1 MNKKGQDLP
10 VTTIIVIILVVVV
23 LVVVIAFF
31 LGGTSSLTTQVK
43 RIFFG
48 TTAGYDLTLATQ
60 TCADRCEQAK
70 NLPIGVRP
78 RSAYCISSLAVDMN
92 PLDGEADSYIDSGG
106 KKKTKNYYCPSSDM
120 APGFSTDSSKEL
132 LNVPCDLGDGVTCI
146 VQTVVKPEPV
156 TSQVPPERRSGSG
169 PAY

>member
-23 LVVVIAFF
+23 LVVLIAFF

-70 NLPIGVRP
+70 NLPSAVRS

-92 PLDGEADSYIDSGG
+92 PLDGEADYDTSGG
-106 KKKTKNYYCPSSDM
+106 KKTTIKYYCPPASNYASPTIIGD
-120 APGFSTDSSKEL
+120 AIHKSLE
-132 LNVPCDLGDGVTCI
+132 VPCDLGTEFQC
-146 VQTVVKPEPV
+146 
-156 TSQVPPERRSGSG
+156 SG
-169 PAY
+169 P

>member
-1 MNKKGQDLP
+1 MNKKGQELP

-23 LVVVIAFF
+23 LVVIVAFF

-70 NLPIGVRP
+70 NLPTANRGK
-78 RSAYCISSLAVDMN
+78 SAFCTSPLAVDMN
-92 PLDGEADSYIDSGG
+92 PLDGEADYYTEGG
-106 KKKTKNYYCPSSDM
+106 KKITVKYYCP
-120 APGFSTDSSKEL
+120 DSEVYIGPFPADDKRKL
-132 LNVPCDLGDGVTCI
+132 LSVPCDLGSEKCGA
-146 VQTVVKPEPV
+146 P
-156 TSQVPPERRSGSG
+156 
-169 PAY
+169 